1 MKQQVTNLHFFFHD
15 IAGGDIP
22 TVVHVAAPKNLSSL
36 VKEPSFGT
44 VYAIDDPLT
53 EGPEADSTA
62 VGSAQGIYISSGQDA
77 PMLVFATDFG
87 FYPSAHSARS
97 GQQREAFRLA
107 QDVAKPRTNSI
118 NDTSGD
124 AVVEFHYG

>member
-15 IAGGDIP
+15 IAGGDNP

-62 VGSAQGIYISSGQDA
+62 VGSAQGFYISSGQDA
-77 PMLVFATDFG
+77 PMLVFTTDYG
-87 FYPSAHSARS
+87 FAPSACS
-97 GQQREAFRLA
+97 QRNR
-107 QDVAKPRTNSI
+107 
-118 NDTSGD
+118 
-124 AVVEFHYG
+124 

>member
-62 VGSAQGIYISSGQDA
+62 VGSAQGFYISSGQDA
-77 PMLVFATDFG
+77 PLLVFATDRNNRQR
-87 FYPSAHSARS
+87 AHS
-97 GQQREAFRLA
+97 GQQQEMFRLA
-107 QDVAKPRTNSI
+107 EGITKPRIKSI

-124 AVVEFHYG
+124 DVVEFHYR

>member
-62 VGSAQGIYISSGQDA
+62 VGSAQGFYISSGQDA

-87 FYPSAHSARS
+87 FAPSACSRRS
-97 GQQREAFRLA
+97 RAFQLA
-107 QDVAKPRTNSI
+107 QGVAKPRTNSI
-118 NDTSGD
+118 NDTSSD